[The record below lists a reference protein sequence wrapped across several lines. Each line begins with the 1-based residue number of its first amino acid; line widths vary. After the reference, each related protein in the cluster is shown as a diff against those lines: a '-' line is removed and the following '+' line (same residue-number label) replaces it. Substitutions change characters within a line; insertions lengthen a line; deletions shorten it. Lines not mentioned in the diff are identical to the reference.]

1 MRREILRTAAMG
13 ALFLAGVSARMG
25 AQAQDQHGQQSQ
37 QATKTITGKALDIG
51 DNGHSFPSES
61 NDGSG
66 KQPMK
71 FVVDQ
76 NTKVEGH
83 VKIGSMVLVDYQ
95 PTDGG
100 QLRCVRVA
108 PTAELAQPV
117 VREQDKKRGDRWAD
131 AGAPI
136 HFPFHDCN

>member
-1 MRREILRTAAMG
+1 MRRKILLTALG
-13 ALFLAGVSARMG
+13 ALFLTGVCVRMG
-25 AQAQDQHGQQSQ
+25 ALAQDQRGQQSQ
-37 QATKTITGKALDIG
+37 QATKTITGKVLDIG
-51 DNGHSFPSES
+51 DSGHSFTLQS
-61 NDGSG
+61 NDGSS

-100 QLRCVRVA
+100 QLLCVRVA
-108 PTAELAQPV
+108 
-117 VREQDKKRGDRWAD
+117 EQ
-131 AGAPI
+131 
-136 HFPFHDCN
+136 HS